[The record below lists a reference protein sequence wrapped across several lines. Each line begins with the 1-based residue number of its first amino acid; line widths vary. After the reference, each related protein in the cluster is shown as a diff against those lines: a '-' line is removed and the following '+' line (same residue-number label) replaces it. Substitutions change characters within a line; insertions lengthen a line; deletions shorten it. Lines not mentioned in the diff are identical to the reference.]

1 MKTLAKTLFASA
13 LTAIFLAST
22 AITTYASDID
32 QKVVESVAP
41 ATFNKVKVSGNVKV
55 VLIQGKKERI
65 EIINGDYNQDKTSIK
80 RLGHTLI
87 INSTEDSPIT
97 VFVSVSDL
105 QRIDASGS
113 VVVKT
118 EGNFDVKYLQVFL
131 KDEAIA
137 VVKANA
143 ESMYTFIKD
152 NADLKLSG
160 TTADYTSVKDRI
172 SKLDT
177 DRLVALKTTTTPFDE
192 VMVAVNKGNK

>member
-13 LTAIFLAST
+13 LTVIFLAST
-22 AITTYASDID
+22 AITTFASDID
-32 QKVVESVAP
+32 KKVVESATP
-41 ATFNKVKVSGNVKV
+41 TTFNKVKVSGNVKV

-80 RLGHTLI
+80 RLGYTLI

-113 VVVKT
+113 AVVKT
-118 EGNFDVKYLQVFL
+118 EGNFDVKFLQVFL